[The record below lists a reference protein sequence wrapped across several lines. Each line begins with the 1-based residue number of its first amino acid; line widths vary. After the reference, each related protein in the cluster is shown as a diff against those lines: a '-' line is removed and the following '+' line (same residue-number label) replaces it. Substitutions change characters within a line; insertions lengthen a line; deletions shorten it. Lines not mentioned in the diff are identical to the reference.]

1 MRGRFWVC
9 RWSPFTYEHLPNDLI
24 ARNIL
29 LYTLLV
35 DDKEGR
41 RTELIWNIYYHLFL
55 DDASLELLENQSKK
69 LCALAGSTTSWHDN
83 EYGRLIRFC
92 DQRTLKIVREIW
104 STQSISDLSK
114 DQRENYVKR
123 YKSSIERSLEL
134 KHQFFGDGLIMS
146 GFRSASPVSMESLK
160 DFPTLHKWY
169 WDHGITDDDP
179 ENLAKA
185 TQPNPMF
192 ASRPTDS
199 SSVHYGTDPIFGFHL
214 ATAYLPLTAES
225 PLSPK
230 TPPGYSHV
238 HKVVSTAR
246 LEFQAWSGAF
256 RRWTSQNKTLRFFA
270 GDAYTFCHTLQYVGI
285 AKVQTVAH
293 HYTSVY
299 GLDPLLLDSGD
310 YTVGKAPLS
319 FNVIDTSNL
328 IDHFGSINLLVATS
342 PLLKDTPSA
351 SLYTE
356 SLARREENEKA
367 LMDSLLCGDS
377 RTLSMLLG
385 LFCAEY
391 WTNATVVSYVDE
403 GIIGKTL
410 SSQSGQ
416 MLSRLTWKR
425 PISAPLNKPQKL
437 LRINFDTDDLAYILY
452 QVYREMFKHEDIQ
465 KLYGEL
471 NLLTIQKSSVPAYHR
486 GSFASLLNFIK
497 SRVKVRDWNKVI
509 DPLLVLVSN
518 DPGIIMGGNYIQE
531 LYVQLEFLGIYTMP
545 RQGLHRVDG
554 RGQSLNGLSAWQ
566 EIPSIVCVTLEVPR
580 AKLRVLTSFPSTK
593 LGTPI
598 LRCQLLASDSYMGP
612 PWHNMFSILHIAFGK
627 ITTSGSRDSD
637 NFKVQVTE
645 DEHGWTGSSSLI
657 ATFCAPAETLL
668 LDPKNATVEFG
679 VQTTPASMSTLR
691 GLLGPDMN
699 LYKTTLG
706 DAKHVY
712 LTKSP
717 PSKVGCSVV
726 CLYTNNRAVPMDELA
741 GDGIR
746 ITITANTERR
756 FAKVTALTGRVDF
769 LSKEL
774 QNDLKSQSPVE
785 SVQISPCVIGVVIG
799 PGRQQHQIYFPV
811 PVLSSR
817 SKTRIARKSS
827 YVEIVAPIAD
837 PVAQSFSYFMYP
849 LFLEDHTP
857 VVWNMPY
864 LKMESLPILDITKP
878 GRMQWLNHQL
888 GCMMS
893 VRERK
898 LREKA
903 MASKGTIQDDA
914 RINFKDTLLSFFL
927 TFSGLQQAEQR
938 VRILRLNH
946 PEKGGV
952 HVIFLGSS
960 LRLDAANSTVVLDA
974 AILPLTLPLVHKI
987 RPFLEEI
994 NELPSAT
1001 LTVDD
1006 NELRLWKEVIPAM
1019 VERCRTWEH
1028 KSTCEYREK
1037 SHIPLSVKDGESPIC
1052 SCGNGQ
1058 LPAKFIAVPRWNS
1071 VSRYAT
1077 RIAISPSYSVPFIE
1091 EIIPPEI
1098 LSSAAARNQSS
1109 SNANISSVLV
1119 PSSSTLLD
1127 GLNECHN
1134 CGKGKKEDGKE
1145 LMKCSRC
1152 RIARYCSSECQRGNW
1167 KEHKKVCGTGP

>member
-1 MRGRFWVC
+1 M
-9 RWSPFTYEHLPNDLI
+9 FTYENIVTDLI

-29 LYTLLV
+29 LYTFLI

-55 DDASLELLENQSKK
+55 DDKSLELLENQSKK
-69 LCALAGSTTSWHDN
+69 LCALAASTASWHDS
-83 EYGRLIRFC
+83 EYGRLLRFC
-92 DQRTLKIVREIW
+92 DQRSLKVVREIW
-104 STQSISDLSK
+104 SSQLISDLTKAERADYSK
-114 DQRENYVKR
+114 H
-123 YKSSIERSLEL
+123 YKSSINKSIEMRR
-134 KHQFFGDGLIMS
+134 HFVGDGLIS
-146 GFRSASPVSMESLK
+146 TGLRSAAPVSIESLE
-160 DFPTLHKWY
+160 DLPTLHKRY
-169 WDHGITDDDP
+169 WDQGITDDDP
-179 ENLAKA
+179 KNLSQA

-192 ASRPTDS
+192 ASSGTDT
-199 SSVHYGTDPIFGFHL
+199 SSVHYGTDPLSGFHL
-214 ATAYLPLTAES
+214 ATAYLPLSAES
-225 PLSPK
+225 PLSPE
-230 TPPGYSHV
+230 TPPGNSHV

-246 LEFQAWSGAF
+246 LQFQAWAGAF
-256 RRWTSQNKTLRFFA
+256 RTWTSQNKVLRFFA
-270 GDAYTFCHTLQYVGI
+270 GDAYTFCHTLQNVGVDR
-285 AKVQTVAH
+285 VQTAAY

-299 GLDPLLLDSGD
+299 GLDPLLLNSGD
-310 YTVGKAPLS
+310 YAVGKAPSS

-356 SLARREENEKA
+356 SLVQQEDSQKV
-367 LMDSLLCGDS
+367 LMDNLLCGDS
-377 RTLSMLLG
+377 PTLSMLLG

-403 GIIGKTL
+403 GLIRRMLPSGT
-410 SSQSGQ
+410 GQ

-425 PISAPLNKPQKL
+425 PISAPLDKPQKL
-437 LRINFDTDDLAYILY
+437 ICINFDTEDLAYILY

-465 KLYGEL
+465 SFYGGL
-471 NLLTIQKSSVPAYHR
+471 SLRGIHKSSIPAYHR
-486 GSFASLLNFIK
+486 GSFASLLNFVK
-497 SRVKVRDWNKVI
+497 SRVKVRDWCQVI
-509 DPLLVLVSN
+509 DPLLVLISN
-518 DPGIIMGGNYIQE
+518 DSGIIMGGNYIQE
-531 LYVQLEFLGIYTMP
+531 LYIQLELLGIYSMP
-545 RQGLHRVDG
+545 RQGLHRADG
-554 RGQSLNGLSAWQ
+554 RGQSRNGMSAWQ
-566 EIPSIVCVTLEVPR
+566 EIPVIICVTLEVPR
-580 AKLRVLTSFPSTK
+580 AKLRVLTNFPQTK

-612 PWHNMFSILHIAFGK
+612 PWHNIFSILHMAFGK

-637 NFKVQVTE
+637 NFKVHVTE

-657 ATFCAPAETLL
+657 VTFCAPAETLL
-668 LDPKNATVEFG
+668 LDSKNATVEFG
-679 VQTTPASMSTLR
+679 VQATVSSLGSLR

-706 DAKHVY
+706 DTKHVY

-717 PSKVGCSVV
+717 PNKVGSSAV
-726 CLYTNNRAVPMDELA
+726 CLQANSRAIPTNELA
-741 GDGIR
+741 GSGIR
-746 ITITANTERR
+746 ITITAIVERR

-774 QNDLKSQSPVE
+774 QNELKGQSLVE
-785 SVQISPCVIGVVIG
+785 SVQISPCAIAVVIG
-799 PGRQQHQIYFPV
+799 PSRQQHQIYFPV
-811 PVLSSR
+811 PVLNTR

-837 PVAQSFSYFMYP
+837 PMAQSFSYFMYP
-849 LFLEDHTP
+849 IFMEAHTP
-857 VVWNMPY
+857 VIWNMPY
-864 LKMESLPILDITKP
+864 LKMESLPIINIKKA
-878 GRMQWLNHQL
+878 GRLQWLNHHL

-893 VRERK
+893 ARERK

-903 MASKGTIQDDA
+903 MASKGTVQEDT
-914 RINFKDTLLSFFL
+914 RINFKDTLLAFLL
-927 TFSGLQQAEQR
+927 TFGGLQQAGQH

-946 PEKGGV
+946 PNKGGV

-974 AILPLTLPLVHKI
+974 AILPLTLKLVHKI
-987 RPFLEEI
+987 RPFLEAI

-1019 VERCRTWEH
+1019 VERCRTWMH

-1037 SHIPLSVKDGESPIC
+1037 SHIPLSVEDGECPIC
-1052 SCGNGQ
+1052 SCGNGKF
-1058 LPAKFIAVPRWNS
+1058 PAKFSDVPKWDS

-1077 RIAISPSYSVPFIE
+1077 RIAISPSYSVPFVE
-1091 EIIPPEI
+1091 EIFPPEI
-1098 LSSAAARNQSS
+1098 LSSAAARNLSS
-1109 SNANISSVLV
+1109 SNPDIGSVLV
-1119 PSSSTLLD
+1119 PSSSTLLE
-1127 GLNECHN
+1127 GLNECHH
-1134 CGKGKKEDGKE
+1134 CGKDKKEDGKE

-1152 RIARYCSSECQRGNW
+1152 RIARYCSSECQRGDW
-1167 KEHKKVCGTGP
+1167 KEHKKVCGTSS

>member
-1 MRGRFWVC
+1 MRGRFWVY
-9 RWSPFTYEHLPNDLI
+9 RWPLFTYEYLAKDLI

-35 DDKEGR
+35 DDTEGR

-55 DDASLELLENQSKK
+55 DDASLELLESQSKK
-69 LCALAGSTTSWHDN
+69 LCALAASTTSWHDS

-104 STQSISDLSK
+104 SSQSISDLKK
-114 DQRENYVKR
+114 DERANYAKR
-123 YKSSIERSLEL
+123 YKSSIHRSLEL
-134 KHQFFGDGLIMS
+134 KRQLLGDGLIMT
-146 GFRSASPVSMESLK
+146 GFRSAAPVSIESLK
-160 DFPTLHKWY
+160 DLPTLHKRY
-169 WDHGITDDDP
+169 WDHGITDEDP
-179 ENLAKA
+179 DNLSKA

-192 ASRPTDS
+192 ASPGTDS
-199 SSVHYGTDPIFGFHL
+199 SSVHYGTDPLFGFHL

-230 TPPGYSHV
+230 TPPDDSHV

-246 LEFQAWSGAF
+246 LEFRAWADAF
-256 RRWTSQNKTLRFFA
+256 RRWTSLNKTLRFFA

-285 AKVQTVAH
+285 ARVQTAAH

-310 YTVGKAPLS
+310 YTVRKAPFS

-328 IDHFGSINLLVATS
+328 IDHFGAINLLVATS

-356 SLARREENEKA
+356 SLAQQEESQKA
-367 LMDSLLCGDS
+367 LMDNLLCGDS
-377 RTLSMLLG
+377 GTLSMLLG
-385 LFCAEY
+385 LFCTEY
-391 WTNATVVSYVDE
+391 WTNATIVSYVDE
-403 GIIGKTL
+403 EIIGKTL

-425 PISAPLNKPQKL
+425 PISAPLDKPQKL
-437 LRINFDTDDLAYILY
+437 LCINFDTDDLAYILY
-452 QVYREMFKHEDIQ
+452 QVYRQMFKHEDVQ

-471 NLLTIQKSSVPAYHR
+471 NLRAIQKSSVPPYHR
-486 GSFASLLNFIK
+486 GSFASLLNFVK
-497 SRVKVRDWNKVI
+497 SRVKVHDWDKVI
-509 DPLLVLVSN
+509 DPLLVLISN

-531 LYVQLEFLGIYTMP
+531 LYVQLEFLGIYSMP

-554 RGQSLNGLSAWQ
+554 RGHSRNGLSAWQ
-566 EIPSIVCVTLEVPR
+566 EVPAIVCVTLEVPR
-580 AKLRVLTSFPSTK
+580 AKLRVLTNFPPTK

-612 PWHNMFSILHIAFGK
+612 PWHNMFSILHMAFGK
-627 ITTSGSRDSD
+627 ITTSGSRDCD
-637 NFKVQVTE
+637 DFQVHVTE
-645 DEHGWTGSSSLI
+645 DEDGWTGSSSLI
-657 ATFCAPAETLL
+657 VTFCAPAETLL

-706 DAKHVY
+706 DARHVY

-717 PSKVGCSVV
+717 PNKVGCSAV
-726 CLYTNNRAVPMDELA
+726 CFHANSRAVSTEELA
-741 GDGIR
+741 GNGIR
-746 ITITANTERR
+746 ITITANAERR
-756 FAKVTALTGRVDF
+756 LAKVTALTGRVDF

-774 QNDLKSQSPVE
+774 QKDLKSKSPVE
-785 SVQISPCVIGVVIG
+785 SVQISPCVIAVVVG
-799 PGRQQHQIYFPV
+799 PSRQQYQIYFPV
-811 PVLSSR
+811 PVLNSR

-837 PVAQSFSYFMYP
+837 PVAQYFSYFMYP
-849 LFLEDHTP
+849 LFVQGHSP

-864 LKMESLPILDITKP
+864 LKMESLPILNTKKP
-878 GRMQWLNHQL
+878 GRLQWLNHQL

-903 MASKGTIQDDA
+903 MASKGTVQEDA
-914 RINFKDTLLSFFL
+914 RINFKDTLLSFLL

-952 HVIFLGSS
+952 HVLFLGSS

-974 AILPLTLPLVHKI
+974 AVLPLTLPLVHKI
-987 RPFLEEI
+987 RPFLEAI

-1037 SHIPLSVKDGESPIC
+1037 SQIPLSVEDGESPIC

-1058 LPAKFIAVPRWNS
+1058 LPAKFIAVPKWDS

-1091 EIIPPEI
+1091 EIFPPEI
-1098 LSSAAARNQSS
+1098 SSSAAGRNPSS
-1109 SNANISSVLV
+1109 SNANLSSVLV
-1119 PSSSTLLD
+1119 PSSSTYME

-1134 CGKGKKEDGKE
+1134 CGKDKKEDGKE

-1152 RIARYCSSECQRGNW
+1152 RIARYCSSECQRGDW
-1167 KEHKKVCGTGP
+1167 KEHKKVCGTGS

>member
-9 RWSPFTYEHLPNDLI
+9 GWPLFTYEYLVTDLV

-29 LYTLLV
+29 LYTLLI

-41 RTELIWNIYYHLFL
+41 RTEMIWNIYYHLFL
-55 DDASLELLENQSKK
+55 DDASLELLENHSKN
-69 LCALAGSTTSWHDN
+69 LCALAASTTSWHDS

-104 STQSISDLSK
+104 SSQSISDLK
-114 DQRENYVKR
+114 KVERANYANR
-123 YKSSIERSLEL
+123 FKSSIHKSLEMKRQL
-134 KHQFFGDGLIMS
+134 IGDGLIMT
-146 GFRSASPVSMESLK
+146 GIRSAAPVSMESLK
-160 DFPTLHKWY
+160 DLPTLHKRY

-179 ENLAKA
+179 DNLSKA

-192 ASRPTDS
+192 AASGTDS
-199 SSVHYGTDPIFGFHL
+199 SSVHYGTDPLYGFHL

-225 PLSPK
+225 PLSPE
-230 TPPGYSHV
+230 TSPGDSHV

-246 LEFQAWSGAF
+246 LQFQTWAGAF
-256 RRWTSQNKTLRFFA
+256 RKWTSQNKILRFFA

-285 AKVQTVAH
+285 ARVQTAAH

-351 SLYTE
+351 NLYTE
-356 SLARREENEKA
+356 SLVQREESQKTS
-367 LMDSLLCGDS
+367 MDNLLCGDP

-410 SSQSGQ
+410 SSDSGQ

-425 PISAPLNKPQKL
+425 PISAPLDKPQKL
-437 LRINFDTDDLAYILY
+437 LCISFDTDDLAYILY
-452 QVYREMFKHEDIQ
+452 QVYREMFQHEDIQ
-465 KLYGEL
+465 KLYGGL
-471 NLLTIQKSSVPAYHR
+471 SLRGIQKSSVPAYHR
-486 GSFASLLNFIK
+486 GSFASLLNFVK
-497 SRVKVRDWNKVI
+497 SRVKVRDWDKVI
-509 DPLLVLVSN
+509 DPLLVLISN

-531 LYVQLEFLGIYTMP
+531 LYVQLEFLGIYSMP

-554 RGQSLNGLSAWQ
+554 RSKSLNGLSAWQ
-566 EIPSIVCVTLEVPR
+566 EIPVIVCVTLEVPR
-580 AKLRVLTSFPSTK
+580 AKLRVLTNFAPTK

-612 PWHNMFSILHIAFGK
+612 PWHNIFSILHMAFGK

-637 NFKVQVTE
+637 SFEVHVTE
-645 DEHGWTGSSSLI
+645 DELGWTGSSSLI
-657 ATFCAPAETLL
+657 VTFCAPAETLL
-668 LDPKNATVEFG
+668 LDSKNATVEFG
-679 VQTTPASMSTLR
+679 VQSTPSSLGTLQR
-691 GLLGPDMN
+691 LLGPDMN
-699 LYKTTLG
+699 IYKTTLG

-717 PSKVGCSVV
+717 PNKVGCSAV
-726 CLYTNNRAVPMDELA
+726 CFQANSRTVTTDELE
-741 GDGIR
+741 GNGVR
-746 ITITANTERR
+746 ITITANVERR

-774 QNDLKSQSPVE
+774 QNDLKSQSLVE
-785 SVQISPCVIGVVIG
+785 NVQISPCVIAVVIG
-799 PGRQQHQIYFPV
+799 PSRQQHQIYFPV
-811 PVLSSR
+811 PVLNSR

-849 LFLEDHTP
+849 LFMEDHTP

-878 GRMQWLNHQL
+878 RKLQWLNYQL

-893 VRERK
+893 ARERK

-903 MASKGTIQDDA
+903 MASKGTVQEDA
-914 RINFKDTLLSFFL
+914 RINFKDTLLSFLL
-927 TFSGLQQAEQR
+927 TFSGLQQAGQR

-974 AILPLTLPLVHKI
+974 AILPLTLALVHKI
-987 RPFLEEI
+987 RPFLEAI
-994 NELPSAT
+994 SELPSAT

-1019 VERCRTWEH
+1019 VERCRTWMH

-1037 SHIPLSVKDGESPIC
+1037 SHIPLSVEDGESPIC

-1058 LPAKFIAVPRWNS
+1058 LPAKFIAVPKWDS

-1077 RIAISPSYSVPFIE
+1077 RIAISPSYTVPFIE
-1091 EIIPPEI
+1091 ETFPPEI
-1098 LSSAAARNQSS
+1098 FSSAAESS
-1109 SNANISSVLV
+1109 SNPNISSVLV
-1119 PSSSTLLD
+1119 PSSSTRLE

-1134 CGKGKKEDGKE
+1134 CGKDKKEDGKE

-1152 RIARYCSSECQRGNW
+1152 RIARYCSSECQRGDW
-1167 KEHKKVCGTGP
+1167 KEHKKVCGTSS